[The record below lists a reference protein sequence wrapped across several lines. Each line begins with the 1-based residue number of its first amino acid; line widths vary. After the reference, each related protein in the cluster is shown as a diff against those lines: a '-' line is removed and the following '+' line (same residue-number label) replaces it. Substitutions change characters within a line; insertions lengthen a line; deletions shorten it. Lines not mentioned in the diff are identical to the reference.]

1 VIFEFVSKFRT
12 VIKTMDLAT
21 VLRNSSERHDVVKIH
36 VQFITNVVD
45 ESFNILSRGSNEGN
59 DSQSISTTTKRL
71 EDRLIVFD
79 SLMVVT
85 RSNDNDA
92 STTGEKSLDDF
103 NSDRALTDTGAQSIL
118 AFKSCSRCSNFMEN
132 VKVDTSE
139 VATKLP
145 RGSDLTL
152 EVEERNWSD

>member
-1 VIFEFVSKFRT
+1 MIFKFVSKFRT
-12 VIKTMDLAT
+12 VIKTIDLMT
-21 VLRNSSERHDVVKIH
+21 VLRNSSKRHDVVKIH

-45 ESFNILSRGSNEGN
+45 ESFNILSRGLNERN
-59 DSQSISTTTKRL
+59 NSQSRSMTTKRL

-103 NSDRALTDTGAQSIL
+103 NSDRALTDTSAQSIL

-139 VATKLP
+139 VAAKLSH
-145 RGSDLTL
+145 GSDLML